1 MGILIVILLV
11 SLPIDYVF
19 FDQGLANPWLYA
31 TAQIPICPGH
41 EMSVFTA
48 KKAPCGPRNDIAIYR
63 EPRILGNRKTGQK
76 MSGGNLIFYS
86 SLVNGLQLLA
96 SRISLHS

>member
-1 MGILIVILLV
+1 MLIVIPFV

-48 KKAPCGPRNDIAIYR
+48 KKAPCRPRNDIAIHR
-63 EPRILGNRKTGQK
+63 EPFILAIENQTKNVRREFNFLFFFG
-76 MSGGNLIFYS
+76 
-86 SLVNGLQLLA
+86 
-96 SRISLHS
+96 